1 MKPTIAIVDD
11 DSIFQFTTKV
21 KLQKLALTSDI
32 QIFNDGEEILDYIK
46 DENNSKALDI
56 ILLDINMLM
65 LDGWDF
71 LEVYDKLAL
80 SSEQKHKIFMLSS
93 SINPV
98 DVEKAKNNKWVI
110 DYITKPISD
119 DDLHR
124 IFTTDV

>member
-80 SSEQKHKIFMLSS
+80 SSEQKQKIFMLSS